1 MKVNAV
7 IQVRT
12 GSTRFP
18 GKIFMELNGKNTIL
32 DSVIKQL
39 KFSKKIKNIILAT
52 TTLKQDEKIVEYA
65 RKNNLDYF
73 RGKELDV
80 LDRYYKCAK
89 EFSLD
94 PILRITSDAPFLDP
108 TIIDK
113 VIEKYE
119 KTNYDFVSNNMI
131 RTYPIGI
138 DAEIFSMSALEKTWK
153 EAELPSEREHVTSYM
168 KKKKIFKKN
177 NLKNNSKIPIYRLTV
192 DRKED
197 LKFLRTISSKI
208 SKQPILLKDILDL
221 FRKEPDILKLYN
233 NIDPVEGYNK
243 SLNDDKEFL
252 KKKGKNFEEEFSFK
266 ETI

>member
-1 MKVNAV
+1 MKVDAV

-18 GKIFMELNGKNTIL
+18 GKVFMKLNENDTIL

-65 RKNNLDYF
+65 KKNNLDYF
-73 RGKELDV
+73 RGEELDV

-94 PILRITSDAPFLDP
+94 PVLRITSDAPFLDP
-108 TIIDK
+108 TVIDK

-119 KTNYDFVSNNMI
+119 KSDYDFVSNNII

-138 DAEIFSMSALEKTWK
+138 DAEIFSMNALEKTWK

-168 KKKKIFKKN
+168 KKKKRTFKIFNVKN
-177 NLKNNSKIPIYRLTV
+177 DSKIPIYRLTV

-197 LKFLRTISSKI
+197 LEFLRTISSKI
-208 SKQPILLKDILDL
+208 SKQPIILKDILEL
-221 FRKEPDILKLYN
+221 FTKEANVLKLYN

-243 SLNDDKEFL
+243 SLNEDKEFL
-252 KKKGKNFEEEFSFK
+252 KKQGKSEIEASFK

>member
-1 MKVNAV
+1 MEINAV

-18 GKIFMELNGKNTIL
+18 SKIFMELNGKNTVL
-32 DSVIKQL
+32 DYVIKQL
-39 KFSKKIKNIILAT
+39 RFSKKIKNIILAT
-52 TTLKQDEKIVEYA
+52 TTQKQDEKIVEYA
-65 RKNNLDYF
+65 KKNNLDYF

-108 TIIDK
+108 TIIDE

-119 KTNYDFVSNNMI
+119 KSNYDFVSNNMI

-138 DAEIFSMSALEKTWK
+138 DAEIFSMEALEKTWK
-153 EAELPSEREHVTSYM
+153 DADLPSEREHVTSYM
-168 KKKKIFKKN
+168 KKKDVFKKF

-197 LKFLRTISSKI
+197 LEFLRTISSKI

-221 FRKEPDILKLYN
+221 FSKEPDILKLYN

-243 SLNDDKEFL
+243 SLNEDKEFL
-252 KKKGKNFEEEFSFK
+252 KKNGKNTGKNFSFK

>member
-1 MKVNAV
+1 
-7 IQVRT
+7 
-12 GSTRFP
+12 
-18 GKIFMELNGKNTIL
+18 MELNGKNTIL

-52 TTLKQDEKIVEYA
+52 TTLKQDEKIIEYA
-65 RKNNLDYF
+65 KKNNLDYF

-108 TIIDK
+108 TIVDK

-119 KTNYDFVSNNMI
+119 KSNYDFVSNNMI

-168 KKKKIFKKN
+168 KKKKMTFKN
-177 NLKNNSKIPIYRLTV
+177 FNLKNDSKMPIYRLTV

-197 LKFLRTISSKI
+197 LEFLRIISSKI

-221 FRKEPDILKLYN
+221 FRKEPNILKLYN

-252 KKKGKNFEEEFSFK
+252 KKNGKKIEKDFSFK